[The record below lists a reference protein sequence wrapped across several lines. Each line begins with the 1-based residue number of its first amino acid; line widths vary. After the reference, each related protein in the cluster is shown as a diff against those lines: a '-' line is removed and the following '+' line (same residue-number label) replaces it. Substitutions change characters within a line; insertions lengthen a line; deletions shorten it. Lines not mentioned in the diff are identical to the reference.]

1 MAGDTHGDKAQEE
14 PEAQEGLGQQQAVQD
29 QPQVS
34 SADWEKA
41 VAERDEKIAALEAR
55 VAEAAKNAE
64 TAEQLRGEIAELK
77 AQGEKV
83 CAMPHTR
90 STSSCI
96 VDADLP
102 RPPAI
107 DRQES
112 PLSSPCSMAFR
123 SLLSSLQYA
132 FLLFFF
138 ANSRSFPSGGP
149 DARRSGKDALSCKTH
164 PNACG

>member
-34 SADWEKA
+34 STDW
-41 VAERDEKIAALEAR
+41 R
-55 VAEAAKNAE
+55 
-64 TAEQLRGEIAELK
+64 
-77 AQGEKV
+77 
-83 CAMPHTR
+83 
-90 STSSCI
+90 
-96 VDADLP
+96 
-102 RPPAI
+102 
-107 DRQES
+107 ES

-132 FLLFFF
+132 FLLFFY